1 MRLAPCAL
9 LLLLA
14 ACQGERAV
22 QGGDDIQRVAQ
33 PQPDAR
39 PIVQLSDAEARPLTD
54 DEEER
59 LFSLTSALVC
69 LLLAERPQPSGWSL
83 TPELQEQAARLTQ
96 HHGLT
101 PAQLD
106 AALRAYQQRPDAQQE
121 VARRVQA
128 RCPQLAAAPSPRLQD
143 LDARALLAR
152 AAPLPPDAP
161 PLPPEGQRYARVAAS
176 LACLGLREHPD
187 PLQARAALLAREG
200 LQEPQWRD
208 LSDRWRLD
216 PRATVAL
223 ASALH
228 PCQ

>member
-1 MRLAPCAL
+1 MRLAICAL
-9 LLLLA
+9 LLLA
-14 ACQGERAV
+14 TACQGERAV

-39 PIVQLSDAEARPLTD
+39 PIVQISNTEARPLTD
-54 DEEER
+54 DEEDR
-59 LFSLTSALVC
+59 LFSLASALVC
-69 LLLAERPQPSGWSL
+69 LLLGERPQPEGWALS
-83 TPELQEQAARLTQ
+83 PELQEQAARLTQ
-96 HHGLT
+96 QHNLT

-121 VARRVQA
+121 VARRVLA
-128 RCPQLAAAPSPRLQD
+128 RCPSLAAAPSLGLQD
-143 LDARALLAR
+143 LDARPLLAR
-152 AAPLPPDAP
+152 AAPLAPDAP

-187 PLQARAALLAREG
+187 PIQARAALLAREG